1 MTLGFLTPQFLWLLL
16 AIPLVILLHFVRAR
30 KKRHDVAALFL
41 WKQAK
46 EQAETRKRLSPSWLL
61 ALQIAFVT
69 LASFALSQPSLL
81 LRSRPDRVLI
91 VDATASMT
99 AKDSDGVRL
108 EKALKLAQEV
118 LQESGRVAIV
128 RSGLEATVVQALSD
142 NHSQATQALQ
152 GIKATDEQTDLQRA
166 VEVAQSIAPKAEL
179 HLFTD
184 TEFEYPQVKVHGVG
198 GDALNM
204 GISSFEVG
212 IQQIFV
218 AVSSNHP
225 RPQEINLSIFQGQT
239 SVAQTTMLVP
249 ANKQGYTTFP
259 LDATSG
265 FFRAEIEVPEWD
277 ALSLDNLA
285 FTGQRELRVVSN
297 SDDEILQ
304 RAFEALPNVRYQV
317 LSNAAL
323 TEPDFDVRVIVGK
336 LPENPRGNY
345 LLFAPPSQEPVY
357 KTIQTWDRSN
367 PLLRFV
373 DLSRASVGFPA
384 TLPFSDPTWK
394 VLAETSDLTPV
405 LIESQTPDVHI
416 VAMNAYPGQ
425 TDLIRRTAFPLLM
438 ANIMEGFRASDQLP
452 LGSPLVEGVMFEG
465 KNKVGINK
473 TVIDQPGLY
482 QIGNQI
488 VSSSLLNAEETRLP
502 SFSAVPVA
510 DTPQRGSASVAR
522 VRNVALSL
530 LALALIFL
538 LLEWLLWSRT
548 RDGWRFGFGRLGF
561 SIGTPRR

>member
-1 MTLGFLTPQFLWLLL
+1 MTFGFLAPQFLWLLL
-16 AIPLVILLHFVRAR
+16 GIPLVILLHYVRAR
-30 KKRHDVAALFL
+30 KKRQDVAALFL

-46 EQAETRKRLSPSWLL
+46 EQAETRKRFSPSWLL

-69 LASFALSQPSLL
+69 LASLALAQPSLL

-91 VDATASMT
+91 IDATASMS

-118 LQESGRVAIV
+118 LQTSGRVAIV
-128 RSGLEATVVQALSD
+128 RSGLEATVVQPLTD
-142 NHSQATQALQ
+142 NHSLAQQALQ
-152 GIKATDEQTDLQRA
+152 SIQAIDEQTDLQRA
-166 VEVAQSIAPKAEL
+166 VDVARSIALGADIQ
-179 HLFTD
+179 LFTD
-184 TEFEYPQVKVHGVG
+184 SELVNSQVKVHGVG
-198 GDALNM
+198 GDALNL
-204 GISSFEVG
+204 GISSFEIG

-225 RPQEINLSIFQGQT
+225 RPQEVNLNIFQGDT
-239 SVAQTTMLVP
+239 PVAQTTMLIP

-265 FFRAEIEVPEWD
+265 FLRAEIEVPQWD
-277 ALSLDNLA
+277 ALAIDNVA

-317 LSNAAL
+317 LTNAAL
-323 TEPDFDVRVIVGK
+323 TAPDFDVRVIVGE
-336 LPENPRGNY
+336 LPENARGDY
-345 LLFAPPSQEPVY
+345 LLFAPPATEPVY

-373 DLSRASVGFPA
+373 DLSRTSVGFA
-384 TLPFSDPTWK
+384 AALAFTDSSWK

-405 LIESQTPDVHI
+405 LLEFQTSDLHV

-438 ANIMEGFRASDQLP
+438 ANIMAGFRSGDQLP
-452 LGSPLVEGVMFEG
+452 LGTPLAGATLEGQ
-465 KNKVGINK
+465 NKS
-473 TVIDQPGLY
+473 VIDTPGLY
-482 QIGNQI
+482 QVGSQTI
-488 VSSSLLNAEETRLP
+488 SSSLLNAEETRLP
-502 SFSAVPVA
+502 GFSATPPA
-510 DTPQRGSASVAR
+510 DTAKQGSASVAR

-538 LLEWLLWSRT
+538 GLEWLLWSRT
-548 RDGWRFGFGRLGF
+548 RDGWRLGF
-561 SIGTPRR
+561 EKLGFNIGRRR